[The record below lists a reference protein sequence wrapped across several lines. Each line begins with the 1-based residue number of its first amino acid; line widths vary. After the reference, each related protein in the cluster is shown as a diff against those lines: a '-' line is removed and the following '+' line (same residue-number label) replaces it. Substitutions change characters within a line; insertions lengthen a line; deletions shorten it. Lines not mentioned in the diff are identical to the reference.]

1 MPQRGRSDS
10 SWPAEG
16 ASTHLATG
24 RLGRASSCRPLPRLF
39 PSGEVGKVVAAAAAA
54 VVPAAPVGVSR
65 QPAYRSARAASSPV
79 QPSRCGRVRRGR
91 RALTEGGGRG
101 QGGPWDRG
109 PPAQRR
115 PAPGPAGLLPWR
127 RGHGGQREAEAGG
140 EAPEDAAGH
149 DRPPAQP
156 KVLRLRP
163 AWPHLR
169 EHDGR
174 LLRVY
179 LLLRQPVSA
188 GRPGWCRALPGRWG
202 SGRGDRDPAG
212 AGEALG
218 GVGGCRRRPLGAGWR
233 ARRGRLRAGCA
244 GPEQPGPG
252 WSGRAGDALSV
263 LPGKGLRSVLSSWVG
278 RGRGWGP
285 GGGARGEPPWSPP
298 SLRPPPLLSSSPGRR
313 AVWGEDARRP
323 GRSMR
328 VLCVPRL
335 SAARA
340 RRCGARHLL
349 GACAGFGEK
358 LGWEGGGTPA
368 SPVPFFLGRE
378 YLGNWEKAGT

>member
-1 MPQRGRSDS
+1 MISYMG
-10 SWPAEG
+10 
-16 ASTHLATG
+16 
-24 RLGRASSCRPLPRLF
+24 LPRLF
-39 PSGEVGKVVAAAAAA
+39 PSGEVGKVAAAAA

-179 LLLRQPVSA
+179 LLLRQPTRIKSTTQ
-188 GRPGWCRALPGRWG
+188 GEIYLHDNIHTT
-202 SGRGDRDPAG
+202 GD
-212 AGEALG
+212 
-218 GVGGCRRRPLGAGWR
+218 
-233 ARRGRLRAGCA
+233 
-244 GPEQPGPG
+244 
-252 WSGRAGDALSV
+252 
-263 LPGKGLRSVLSSWVG
+263 
-278 RGRGWGP
+278 
-285 GGGARGEPPWSPP
+285 
-298 SLRPPPLLSSSPGRR
+298 
-313 AVWGEDARRP
+313 
-323 GRSMR
+323 
-328 VLCVPRL
+328 
-335 SAARA
+335 
-340 RRCGARHLL
+340 
-349 GACAGFGEK
+349 
-358 LGWEGGGTPA
+358 
-368 SPVPFFLGRE
+368 
-378 YLGNWEKAGT
+378 